1 MIRRIAISFV
11 IVMGFLLVI
20 AEVQRADDRATH
32 EFKVQ

>member
-20 AEVQRADDRATH
+20 AEVQRH
-32 EFKVQ
+32 EDKAGTEFQQ